1 MREVRRTCDWGWPG
15 ASLDALD
22 AVHQQRRPRLVHRE
36 ARVPP
41 MVSPA
46 IAASAAAAM
55 VAGAES
61 AAARVAAASHG
72 ADRIGGAGDRRP
84 AAGTMNETE
93 GGSAQTVVGWAA
105 SILVVVGRQDLIWEH
120 TYNSCLLGHTTV

>member
-1 MREVRRTCDWGWPG
+1 
-15 ASLDALD
+15 
-22 AVHQQRRPRLVHRE
+22 
-36 ARVPP
+36 

-46 IAASAAAAM
+46 IAAAAAA
-55 VAGAES
+55 VAAGAES

-93 GGSAQTVVGWAA
+93 GGVRPSAQTVVGWAA
-105 SILVVVGRQDLIWEH
+105 SILVVVGR
-120 TYNSCLLGHTTV
+120 T

>member
-1 MREVRRTCDWGWPG
+1 MLWEVDVSDAVDGINLPVEILHGFDGVGIRDLGGCVDPEAACDWGWPG

-72 ADRIGGAGDRRP
+72 ADRIGGRGDRRP
-84 AAGTMNETE
+84 AAG
-93 GGSAQTVVGWAA
+93 
-105 SILVVVGRQDLIWEH
+105 GRNDE
-120 TYNSCLLGHTTV
+120 